1 MQLLLTFAGS
11 VHLPYLDIPPLLYQ
25 RILGH
30 PNIALSQNHT
40 GITGRLRKFSQH
52 LGIKATIGG
61 KCDRLG
67 LNRRVNIDLE
77 EILLSDQLV
86 RPV

>member
-11 VHLPYLDIPPLLYQ
+11 VYLSWLGILPLLYQ
-25 RILGH
+25 RKLGH

-40 GITGRLRKFSQH
+40 GITGRLRKFPQH
-52 LGIKATIGG
+52 LGIKPRIGR

-67 LNRRVNIDLE
+67 LNRRVKIDLE
-77 EILLSDQLV
+77 EILRSDQLV